1 MGTKENMPPAGSCS
15 AEPAPGSPRGLT
27 AIILAAGKSTRM
39 KTDLP
44 KVMHDLCGQPML
56 SYVLS
61 ACRAAGIDTFHL
73 VVGFGKDRLVRAYG
87 DEPGLQ
93 FVEQREQKGTGHAV
107 SMCTEALRAFDGD
120 VVVIAGDMPMVRPE
134 TLRTL
139 VHSHRAAGAAASL
152 ATTVLDDPAGY
163 GRILRDAAG
172 RFDRIVEDRDC
183 TPEQKAIR
191 EVNPSYYC
199 FDARSLFAA
208 IPKLKPDNAKGEFYI
223 TDVLEILRAEG
234 RPVRAATSVPA
245 EDAVGINSRADLAAV
260 AKVMQR
266 RIQAHWMEAGVTI
279 VDPGTTWIDVLARI
293 GPESVIKPFSYIEG
307 NARVGRRCVVGP
319 YACLRRGAVIED
331 DASVGPGVFDALD
344 SGSPARS
351 AGAAAKP
358 KRPTSVVRHPPAQG
372 DPVRGGRSC

>member
-1 MGTKENMPPAGSCS
+1 
-15 AEPAPGSPRGLT
+15 
-27 AIILAAGKSTRM
+27 
-39 KTDLP
+39 
-44 KVMHDLCGQPML
+44 
-56 SYVLS
+56 
-61 ACRAAGIDTFHL
+61 
-73 VVGFGKDRLVRAYG
+73 
-87 DEPGLQ
+87 
-93 FVEQREQKGTGHAV
+93 
-107 SMCTEALRAFDGD
+107 MCTEALRAFEGD

-139 VHSHRAAGAAASL
+139 VQSHRAAGAAASL

-163 GRILRDAAG
+163 GRILRDADG

-183 TPEQKAIR
+183 TPQQKEIR

-223 TDVLEILRAEG
+223 TDVLGILRAEG

-260 AKVMQR
+260 AKGMPP
-266 RIQAHWMEAGVTI
+266 RIQAHWMDAGVPL
-279 VDPGTTWIDVLARI
+279 VDPDTTRTGAPAAS
-293 GPESVIKPFSYIEG
+293 GAESVAKPSSHIEG

-319 YACLRRGAVIED
+319 YACLRRGAVVED

-344 SGSPARS
+344 AGAPARS
-351 AGAAAKP
+351 AGAAKP
-358 KRPTSVVRHPPAQG
+358 KRPAPVVRHPPAKG
-372 DPVRGGRSC
+372 DPVRGGRTC